1 MKQAVYFK
9 DWIRPNIEL
18 TRIGLVLILFAAM
31 AQFASF
37 GVIQAHVTSFYG
49 VQSEDI
55 SFAFQIAFVGI
66 ISTLPIQFRTQRYFN
81 IRNYL
86 LIAFL
91 SGILLDIGC
100 MITHNLIIFMVLRFF
115 IGVSTC
121 IVAGCV
127 LIILFTTLPEDKKML
142 VGVSIFFSLILT
154 CGLIIGQGASWI
166 VMRTD
171 WTMFYYLLIGLQI
184 ISIVV
189 CLSIFKPQTNI
200 RPYPLFQ
207 IDWVGCLL
215 FIFGAVSSAF
225 VFIYGPKHYWMSD
238 PVIRY
243 AAVFSI
249 FNFGLFLY
257 RKATLKRPLIDLS
270 VFYFGKFVFSL
281 VLMLVFWG
289 LKDSIN
295 LIYGYSASILGWSST
310 DIVNAGLFN
319 ITGVIVAILITSK
332 TILKNKKTLPVFL
345 IIGFIILCFYHL
357 WFYYNLTPSLSFY
370 QICFPIFLQG
380 LACGFLFVPITIFCS
395 ASVPKSTGMTAIIV
409 CAYARFFAGLNSISG
424 LYTLQLYFNQKYK
437 YGFLSKLTS
446 ESNLLEQRQSLYKG
460 FLSIKG
466 FGVQET
472 SAITNMMVAK
482 STGVQSQLLTMRA
495 MFMIAAIIA
504 GAMVIILLSFAIMTK
519 LKSSKINDFGK
530 L

>member
-1 MKQAVYFK
+1 
-9 DWIRPNIEL
+9 
-18 TRIGLVLILFAAM
+18 
-31 AQFASF
+31 
-37 GVIQAHVTSFYG
+37 
-49 VQSEDI
+49 
-55 SFAFQIAFVGI
+55 
-66 ISTLPIQFRTQRYFN
+66 
-81 IRNYL
+81 
-86 LIAFL
+86 
-91 SGILLDIGC
+91 
-100 MITHNLIIFMVLRFF
+100 
-115 IGVSTC
+115 
-121 IVAGCV
+121 
-127 LIILFTTLPEDKKML
+127 
-142 VGVSIFFSLILT
+142 
-154 CGLIIGQGASWI
+154 
-166 VMRTD
+166 
-171 WTMFYYLLIGLQI
+171 
-184 ISIVV
+184 
-189 CLSIFKPQTNI
+189 
-200 RPYPLFQ
+200 
-207 IDWVGCLL
+207 
-215 FIFGAVSSAF
+215 
-225 VFIYGPKHYWMSD
+225 
-238 PVIRY
+238 
-243 AAVFSI
+243 
-249 FNFGLFLY
+249 
-257 RKATLKRPLIDLS
+257 
-270 VFYFGKFVFSL
+270 
-281 VLMLVFWG
+281 
-289 LKDSIN
+289 

-310 DIVNAGLFN
+310 DVVNAGLFN

-519 LKSSKINDFGK
+519 LRSSKI
-530 L
+530 